1 MVGAAE
7 SAPRRPDVAER
18 VLTQREL
25 NRTTLLRQLLLRRE
39 RISAVRAVGQLAG
52 LQAQLP
58 ASPYLALWAR
68 LEGFD
73 RASLEGALRQRRVV
87 KALLMRATM
96 HLVSARDLP
105 YLDGAVRAA
114 RTATRARGTPRPPN
128 ELVERA
134 VALTRERPRTRTEL
148 MEALGFHSRT
158 QDVNELRT
166 YSWVVALGRLE
177 QTPES
182 AFYGFRGSPLYEPA
196 DHEHPPLAEAAAY
209 AIRRYLGAFGPATRA
224 DVSQWS
230 GVPIRD
236 LEPGFEA
243 LRFRTFRDEQ
253 GRELLDLPRAPLAA
267 GDTLAPPRLLPRW
280 DELLLA
286 HKDRTRVLP
295 DEYRKTVIH
304 TNGDVQPTFLVDGV
318 VAGLWTRDAD
328 RIALEPFVPLPRP
341 ARRELEDE
349 AARLAAWLG

>member
-1 MVGAAE
+1 MAK
-7 SAPRRPDVAER
+7 R

-25 NRTTLLRQLLLRRE
+25 NRTTLLRQMLLGRE
-39 RISAVRAVGQLAG
+39 RLSPVRAVERLAG

-58 ASPYLALWAR
+58 SSPYLALWAR

-73 RASLEGALRQRRVV
+73 RASLERALRQRRVV

-96 HLVSARDLP
+96 HLVSARDYPL
-105 YLDGAVRAA
+105 LDAAVREA
-114 RTATRARGTPRPPN
+114 RTLIRARGTEPPPD
-128 ELVERA
+128 ELVQRV
-134 VALTRERPRTRTEL
+134 VALARERPRTRTEI
-148 MEALGFHSRT
+148 MQALGFHSRT
-158 QDVNELRT
+158 QDVGEIRLLF
-166 YSWVVALGRLE
+166 WVMALGRLE

-182 AFYGFRGSPLYEPA
+182 AFYAFRGSPTYEPRH
-196 DHEHPPLAEAAAY
+196 HEHLSRAEATAF

-243 LRFRTFRDEQ
+243 LRLRRFRDERD
-253 GRELLDLPRAPLAA
+253 RELLDLPRAPFAA
-267 GDTLAPPRLLPRW
+267 ADAPAPPRLLPRW

-295 DEYRKTVIH
+295 DEYRKAVIQR
-304 TNGDVQPTFLVDGV
+304 NGDVQQAFLVDGV
-318 VAGLWTRDAD
+318 VAGLWTRDGD
-328 RIALEPFVPLPRP
+328 RIRLEPFAPLPRT

-349 AARLAAWLG
+349 AARLHSWLG

>member
-1 MVGAAE
+1 
-7 SAPRRPDVAER
+7 VAER

-25 NRTTLLRQLLLRRE
+25 NRATLLRQLLLRR
-39 RISAVRAVGQLAG
+39 RRLSPVRAIERLAG

-58 ASPYLALWAR
+58 SSPYLALWAR
-68 LEGFD
+68 LDGFE
-73 RASLEGALRQRRVV
+73 RASLERALRQRRVV

-96 HLVSARDLP
+96 HLVSARDYP
-105 YLDGAVRAA
+105 YVDAAVREA
-114 RTATRARGTPRPPN
+114 RMLIRARGTEPPPD
-128 ELVERA
+128 ELVRRV
-134 VALTRERPRTRTEL
+134 VALARERPRTRPEI
-148 MEALGFHSRT
+148 MDALGFHSRT

-166 YSWVVALGRLE
+166 FWWVMALGRLE

-182 AFYGFRGSPLYEPA
+182 AFYAFRGSPTYEPN
-196 DHEHPPLAEAAAY
+196 DHAHPPLPEAAAY
-209 AIRRYLGAFGPATRA
+209 AITRYLAAFGPATRA

-236 LEPGFEA
+236 LAAGFER
-243 LRFRTFRDEQ
+243 LRLRTLRDDQ
-253 GRELLDLPRAPLAA
+253 DRHLIDLPRAPLPPADA
-267 GDTLAPPRLLPRW
+267 PAPPRLLPRW

-304 TNGDVQPTFLVDGV
+304 KNGDVQQSFLVDGV
-318 VAGLWTRDAD
+318 VAGLWRVDGNKV
-328 RIALEPFVPLPRP
+328 ALEPFGRLPRA

-349 AARLAAWLG
+349 AARLQAWLG